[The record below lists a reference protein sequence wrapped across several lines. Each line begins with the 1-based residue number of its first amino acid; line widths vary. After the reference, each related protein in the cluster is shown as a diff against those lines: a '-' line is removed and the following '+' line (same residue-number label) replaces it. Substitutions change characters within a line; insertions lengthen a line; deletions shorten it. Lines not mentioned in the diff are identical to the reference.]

1 MKLGKGFKI
10 FLYVLACLFTI
21 STFANILYPYD
32 ERIERM
38 FFWFAG
44 GLCLLLLGITIFN
57 DSADK
62 SQVKGA
68 KAIVTIFLSI
78 AVLATIADIGR
89 RYEEPTMWEDYG
101 DDYAEEYLPIE
112 DSYEEPYVTPDAST
126 DYEQMGADTSFD
138 GGMVD
143 ENVYSLSEIG
153 DLCGFF
159 TLNPTN
165 QTVTGAAAP
174 MFWRIHNPDYDDGT
188 NVTND
193 QYIGATYYAPITIDR
208 SIGEQLIVVGDM
220 GNYVEDTLEL
230 STAKILGY
238 TNFATMVEVSLDEVE
253 MLMGVDISNINNDVA
268 QVNSAISNTPFT
280 VAHYNCLTA
289 HNDYIFDTASTFH
302 GELYI
307 SDTYGAD
314 ISYGYFDGTE
324 YYESTVRV
332 TDLTYMYNIYGDH
345 FVNIQQTMNGY
356 FIVDTSSLPAGY
368 YVFYMLSDTYGG
380 NNYYPLHIK

>member
-1 MKLGKGFKI
+1 MRLGKGFKI
-10 FLYVLACLFTI
+10 FLYVLAGLFMLSMFVKLI
-21 STFANILYPYD
+21 DPYGT
-32 ERIERM
+32 EGIRGFI
-38 FFWFAG
+38 WGIG
-44 GLCLLLLGITIFN
+44 GFCLLAMGITIFN

-62 SQVKGA
+62 GQVKGA
-68 KAIVTIFLSI
+68 KAIFIIFLTI
-78 AVLATIADIGR
+78 AIFAVLTNIGS
-89 RYEEPTMWEDYG
+89 RYEKPAMWEDY
-101 DDYAEEYLPIE
+101 DNSYVEEDLPVE
-112 DSYEEPYVTPDAST
+112 DSYEDPYVTPDAGT

-143 ENVYSLSEIG
+143 GNIYSLSEID

-174 MFWRIHNPDYDDGT
+174 LFWRIHNPDYDDGT
-188 NVTND
+188 NVTDD
-193 QYIGATYYAPITIDR
+193 QYIGATYYAPITIDK
-208 SIGEQLIVVGDM
+208 SLGEQLIIVGDM
-220 GNYVEDTLEL
+220 GNYVEETLEL

-238 TNFATMVEVSLDEVE
+238 TNFATMVNVSLDQVE
-253 MLMGVDISNINNDVA
+253 MLMGVDISSINKDVA

-280 VAHYNCLTA
+280 VAHYNCLSA
-289 HNDYIFDTASTFH
+289 DNDYIFDTASTFH

-345 FVNIQQTMNGY
+345 FVNIQKTMNGY
-356 FIVDTSSLPAGY
+356 FIVDTSCLPAGY
-368 YVFYMLSDTYGG
+368 YVFYMLSDPYGG
-380 NNYYPLHIK
+380 NNYYPVHIK